1 MFKRG
6 VNYKLNKFNNI
17 KDMKILTLLFYLYS
31 FFTLAGEIKLQTNS
45 RVEYKEFSFTNKST
59 YLTINQVGQ
68 WTDSL
73 GNYGSIEC
81 MGLIKK
87 DKLEK
92 VKFLDVVCEFIDQD
106 NVITWKKYDRE
117 GSEIQRGVGVSTII
131 DTTSKY
137 RDELIGTKCSY
148 AVNRTKDMIFG
159 KQICKIPDELYRKL
173 LK

>member
-17 KDMKILTLLFYLYS
+17 KDMKILILLFYLYS